1 MRASASP
8 APSSPPA
15 GSPASASD
23 ALRIRPLR
31 RDDLPEVVRI
41 HGLHHGART
50 PAYWDEVWHR
60 LSRDAGHRF
69 VALAAEAAAAGDAGR
84 RGPRASRPRGSGSRL
99 VAFLIGEVREFE
111 FGSEPCGWVF
121 AVGVDPR
128 ASRRGAATA
137 LLAEASRRFR
147 AIGVR
152 RVRTMVRRNDVPV
165 LSFFRA
171 SGFTGGAFVQLER
184 SLVGDEEEGT

>member
-8 APSSPPA
+8 APSSTSA
-15 GSPASASD
+15 GSTPAAAD
-23 ALRIRPLR
+23 VLRIRPLR

-50 PAYWDEVWHR
+50 PAYWDEVWRR

-69 VALAAEAAAAGDAGR
+69 VALGAEETP
-84 RGPRASRPRGSGSRL
+84 PRPARRPRSARI

-171 SGFTGGAFVQLER
+171 SGFAGGAFVQLER
-184 SLVGDEEEGT
+184 SLVGDEEDGT